1 MVRGMIR
8 DFSASAAFMGL
19 IAAFVGFASSFAV
32 VLQGLGA
39 VGATPTQAASGLM
52 AIAVAK
58 GLAAMV
64 MSARTRIPISF
75 AWSTPGAA
83 LLVTTG
89 ALPGGFAEAVG
100 AFVMCGGLLMLTGLW
115 KPLAGLV
122 GRIPAPLANAMLAGV
137 LLGLCLAPFRAI
149 EFNPV
154 WGLPILVGWIVGR
167 RIHTLLAV
175 PTALTAF
182 VGVILFGVQPDAEA
196 LRGLPLLTTPEI
208 VAPVFTLGG
217 FVGLALPLYIVTM
230 AGQNL
235 PGAAVLRAH
244 GYDRPA
250 GPDIAASGFA
260 SVLAAPFGGHAANYA
275 AITAALCMG
284 EDAHPDPRRR
294 YWAAI
299 VAGMA
304 YVALGV
310 LAGAA
315 TAFVGL
321 APQIL
326 IQAVGGVALF
336 GAFSASALA
345 AFRDAE
351 DREAS
356 AVTFL
361 LTASGAAF
369 LGVSGAFWG
378 LLAGGAMLAI
388 RRRVAPSAVTG
399 APAVNPPAAAP
410 RR

>member
-1 MVRGMIR
+1 MFR
-8 DFSASAAFMGL
+8 DFSASAAFMGV

-32 VLQGLGA
+32 VLQGLDA
-39 VGATPTQAASGLM
+39 VGATAAQAASGLM

-58 GLAAMV
+58 GVAAIA
-64 MSARTRIPISF
+64 MSARTRIPIAF

-100 AFVMCGGLLMLTGLW
+100 AFVMCSALLVLTGLW

-149 EFNPV
+149 EFNPA
-154 WGLPILVGWIVGR
+154 WGLPILAGWILGR
-167 RIHTLLAV
+167 RLHPLLAV
-175 PTALTAF
+175 PAALAAF
-182 VGVILFGVQPDAEA
+182 VAVILLGVRPDAAA
-196 LRGLPLLTTPEI
+196 LRGLPLLTGPVL
-208 VAPVFTLGG
+208 VAPVFTAGA

-244 GYDRPA
+244 GYDRAA

-275 AITAALCMG
+275 AITAALCVG
-284 EDAHPDPRRR
+284 AEAHPDPARR

-299 VAGMA
+299 VAGLC
-304 YVALGV
+304 YVALGL

-336 GAFSASALA
+336 GAFSAAALA

-388 RRRVAPSAVTG
+388 RRRLSPVSSASPAPADVAPRPRGTG
-399 APAVNPPAAAP
+399 
-410 RR
+410 